1 MRITRSHRVTASSCS
16 GWAVLATSGNRK
28 PSGKSN
34 IASRLNFSI
43 IRKLLG
49 EGMHKQSDS
58 AHFDRSTQYCE
69 LPITKAHAPQS
80 LGAHS
85 PRLPRAGKVKLTTA
99 SWVDAEQRSRS
110 QNVASKNEGLGRILS
125 QALKH
130 VRSYRESPPGCLEER
145 AAFSFTCMGQC
156 GDRETGSTRAL
167 SRMQRTH

>member
-49 EGMHKQSDS
+49 EGM
-58 AHFDRSTQYCE
+58 
-69 LPITKAHAPQS
+69 PITKAHAPQS

-110 QNVASKNEGLGRILS
+110 QNVASKNEGLGRNLS